1 MENLKLIKT
10 VNWLDEITG
19 IKNSGKKYGI
29 PELPP
34 VNWRVDIDANGEVV
48 YTRLPDD
55 FHLQNLNQK

>member
-19 IKNSGKKYGI
+19 IKNSGKRFGI

-34 VNWRVDIDANGEVV
+34 VNLRIDIDTKGDVV
-48 YTRLPDD
+48 YTKLPDD
-55 FHLQNLNQK
+55 FHLQHLNKK